1 MLRKVI
7 DKKTAVQFTALLIGV
22 LLVLSLWPFRVWKT
36 DRTLAGAGQIIAV
49 SEAVQAGEDAGEIF
63 TASYSHLKSIKLYIA
78 QVETEGTVALRLFGT
93 KDGQSVLLAQEE
105 LTLSKEQAESFIE
118 VELDVDLTPGETY
131 TCMLDTENAV
141 FHVGFEAADG
151 GVAEG
156 LISSEQ
162 VPGYV
167 CGFYHDT
174 TVDGVALASSYTYRM
189 PLQKFPTACNILAL
203 AALTALVWLGSR
215 RYYERH
221 PEKNGL
227 YTIEKVLRIT
237 LTPVILAL
245 AVLGMIAAGPMQL
258 FDHRIGDILFY
269 ELGILLAA
277 VIALYGLWHDRS
289 PVYKKGY
296 QDHRPR
302 GLFPWLQAVCIA
314 AQIGFC
320 CEYVNAL
327 YDLQHTLAERK
338 MMIAFLL
345 VILLTYRREELL
357 NLRNIL
363 YTIIA
368 LVVGALCYGH
378 YALDASQKE
387 YDSHNLALGLLIAV
401 VILFGLV
408 LINTVQM
415 LADNRKKFF
424 LPECTGY
431 KAKGRL
437 SGKYRKE
444 SYRAEE
450 HESGFNRG
458 FLSGKV
464 YLLFLTVL
472 FLFLVILR
480 NTRWWTVVFV
490 LSFTLFYI
498 RFYHWKG
505 RRGWLTTLCRGIC
518 LQFICMVLYCMLHR
532 YFMSFLYTRYSMD
545 FHTVTITAVY
555 LTMVEAAALVLFLGK
570 WQQTM
575 GCSFKERL
583 AILWKE
589 ALLLGVA
596 SSYLLMTMSR
606 TGVMAVAAV
615 ALVLLAAV
623 LILQR
628 KARVLVSVAAMIG
641 VTILTFPVIFTGQR
655 ILPVVVGEPKL
666 FEIESYPD
674 EVMRGTH
681 WDSMYYICLE
691 RFSQVFGAKMCGL
704 PEGSYDFY
712 GNSTE
717 EESTASAAEQEVT
730 AVTAVQ
736 DADVRDLEKEANDNE
751 RASAAGTLTIR
762 AQRTVASAG
771 EEAAEVVAK
780 DTVST
785 ESNAAEENTAA
796 ADDSTAENQNAETS
810 DQQDEGDYTN
820 GRLSIYRSYL
830 EQMNLW
836 GHDGMGAVLEDGSI
850 AMHAHNVFLQ
860 VAFDHG
866 IIAGIW
872 FALFLLLTF
881 LQACLYYKRCLRS
894 GRLSEA
900 EKQSALLPLA
910 AVTAFGA
917 AGMVEWVFTLCN
929 PMTIFLFYAI
939 APLLKMQKKGNRL

>member
-1 MLRKVI
+1 MQETLV
-7 DKKTAVQFTALLIGV
+7 DKKTAVQFAALLIGV
-22 LLVLSLWPFRVWKT
+22 VLILSLWPFRLWKT
-36 DRTLAGAGQIIAV
+36 DKTLAGAGQIIAV

-63 TASYSHLKSIKLYIA
+63 TASYSHLQSMKIYIA
-78 QVETEGTVALRLFGT
+78 DVETEGSVALRLFGT
-93 KDGQSVLLAQEE
+93 ENGQSVLVAQEE
-105 LTLSKEQAESFIE
+105 LALTKERAGSYVT
-118 VELDVDLTPGETY
+118 VELDVDLTPGEIY
-131 TCMLDTENAV
+131 TCMLDTEKAV

-156 LISSEQ
+156 LVSSEQ

-174 TVDGVALASSYTYRM
+174 TVDGVALASGYTYRM
-189 PLQKFPTACNILAL
+189 PLQKFPTACLMLAL
-203 AALTALVWLGSR
+203 AVLTALIWFGCR
-215 RYYERH
+215 RYYDSH

-227 YTIEKVLRIT
+227 FTIEKLLRVT
-237 LTPVILAL
+237 LTPVILAVT
-245 AVLGMIAAGPMQL
+245 AVGLIAAGPMQL

-277 VIALYGLWHDRS
+277 LIALYGLWHDRS
-289 PVYKKGY
+289 AVYQKQY
-296 QDHRPR
+296 QDHHPH

-345 VILLTYRREELL
+345 VILFTYRREELL

-368 LVVGALCYGH
+368 LVAGAVCYAH

-387 YDSHNLALGLLIAV
+387 YTSHNLALGLLIAV

-408 LINTVQM
+408 LINTVQ
-415 LADNRKKFF
+415 LLTADWRQSASRKR
-424 LPECTGY
+424 
-431 KAKGRL
+431 AGRTTRDGQPRA
-437 SGKYRKE
+437 SKKE
-444 SYRAEE
+444 AYCAEE
-450 HESGFNRG
+450 HKVQKSN
-458 FLSGKV
+458 V

-505 RRGWLTTLCRGIC
+505 RRGWLTTLSRGVC
-518 LQFICMVLYCMLHR
+518 LQFICMVIYCLLHR

-570 WQQTM
+570 WQLTV

-589 ALLLGVA
+589 ALLLGIA

-615 ALVLLAAV
+615 AFVLLAA
-623 LILQR
+623 ILFMQKR
-628 KARVLVSVAAMIG
+628 AKILLSLAAMIA
-641 VTILTFPVIFTGQR
+641 VTVLTFPVIFTGQR

-674 EVMRGTH
+674 EVMRGSH

-691 RFSQVFGAKMCGL
+691 RFSQVFGAKMFGL

-712 GNSTE
+712 GDSAE
-717 EESTASAAEQEVT
+717 EESTASATEQDST
-730 AVTAVQ
+730 AVMAVQ
-736 DADVRDLEKEANDNE
+736 SGHMPEWGKEAAGNE
-751 RASAAGTLTIR
+751 SAAPAGTLTIR
-762 AQRTVASAG
+762 AQKTVASA
-771 EEAAEVVAK
+771 AE
-780 DTVST
+780 TV
-785 ESNAAEENTAA
+785 
-796 ADDSTAENQNAETS
+796 ADDSSTEENQNAETT

-929 PMTIFLFYAI
+929 PMTIFLFYVI

>member
-1 MLRKVI
+1 MLRKVV
-7 DKKTAVQFTALLIGV
+7 DKKTAVQFAALLIGV
-22 LLVLSLWPFRVWKT
+22 LLILSLWPLRLWKT
-36 DRTLAGAGQIIAV
+36 DKTLAGAGQIIAV

-63 TASYSHLKSIKLYIA
+63 TASYSHLQSMKVYIA
-78 QVETEGTVALRLFGT
+78 QVETEGRAALRLFGT
-93 KDGQSVLLAQEE
+93 QDGQSVLLAQEE
-105 LTLSKEQAESFIE
+105 LELTQDMAESYITLD
-118 VELDVDLTPGETY
+118 LDVDLTPGETY
-131 TCMLDTENAV
+131 TCMLDTEKAV

-151 GVAEG
+151 GVSEG
-156 LISSEQ
+156 LVSSEQ

-174 TVDGVALASSYTYRM
+174 TVEGVALASVYTYRM
-189 PLQKFPTACNILAL
+189 PLQKFPTACLMLAL
-203 AALTALVWLGSR
+203 AVLTALVWFGSQR
-215 RYYERH
+215 FFDRH

-227 YTIEKVLRIT
+227 YTIEKLLRVT
-237 LTPVILAL
+237 LTPVILVVT
-245 AVLGMIAAGPMQL
+245 AVGLVAAGPLQL

-277 VIALYGLWHDRS
+277 GIALYGLWHDRS
-289 PVYKKGY
+289 PVYQSGY

-314 AQIGFC
+314 AEIGFC

-345 VILLTYRREELL
+345 VILLTYKKEEILNLL
-357 NLRNIL
+357 NIC
-363 YTIIA
+363 YMVAA
-368 LVVGALCYGH
+368 LIVGAVCYGH
-378 YALDASQKE
+378 FALDASQKE

-408 LINTVQM
+408 VMNTAQL
-415 LADNRKKFF
+415 LAEDWRRRPAGEREPRRADARRAGRHDERARK
-424 LPECTGY
+424 
-431 KAKGRL
+431 
-437 SGKYRKE
+437 S
-444 SYRAEE
+444 
-450 HESGFNRG
+450 
-458 FLSGKV
+458 FLSGRV

-505 RRGWLTTLCRGIC
+505 RRGWLTTLSRGIC
-518 LQFICMVLYCMLHR
+518 LQFICMVIYCLLHR

-555 LTMVEAAALVLFLGK
+555 LTMVEGAVLVLFLGK
-570 WQQTM
+570 WQQTL

-589 ALLLGVA
+589 ALLLGIA

-615 ALVLLAAV
+615 AFVLLAAIL
-623 LILQR
+623 LIQKKTR
-628 KARVLVSVAAMIG
+628 ILVSVAAIIG
-641 VTILTFPVIFTGQR
+641 VTVLTFPVIFTGQR

-674 EVMRGTH
+674 VVMRGTH

-691 RFSQVFGAKMCGL
+691 RFSQVFGTKMFGL

-712 GNSTE
+712 GDSTE
-717 EESTASAAEQEVT
+717 EESTASAAGQNDTAEIAEQSIG
-730 AVTAVQ
+730 VQ
-736 DADVRDLEKEANDNE
+736 EQGKAAAAGRECAAE
-751 RASAAGTLTIR
+751 AGTLAIR
-762 AQRTVASAG
+762 AQKTVASAS
-771 EEAAEVVAK
+771 EEAVAETAA
-780 DTVST
+780 DTDDSAA
-785 ESNAAEENTAA
+785 AAEETTEENTEENT
-796 ADDSTAENQNAETS
+796 SENQDAALS
-810 DQQDEGDYTN
+810 GGQDEGDYTN

-836 GHDGMGAVLEDGSI
+836 GHDSMGAVLEDGSI

-866 IIAGIW
+866 IVAGIW

-881 LQACLYYKRCLRS
+881 LQACLYYKRCMRS

-939 APLLKMQKKGNRL
+939 APLLWMQRKGNRL

>member
-1 MLRKVI
+1 MLRKVV
-7 DKKTAVQFTALLIGV
+7 DKKTAVQFAALLIGV
-22 LLVLSLWPFRVWKT
+22 VLILSLWPFRLWKT
-36 DRTLAGAGQIIAV
+36 DKTLAGAGQIIAV

-63 TASYSHLKSIKLYIA
+63 TASYSHLQSIKIYIA
-78 QVETEGTVALRLFGT
+78 DVETEGSVALRLFGT
-93 KDGQSVLLAQEE
+93 ENGQSVLVAQEE
-105 LTLSKEQAESFIE
+105 LALTKEQAGSYVT
-118 VELDVDLTPGETY
+118 VELDVDLTPGEIY
-131 TCMLDTENAV
+131 TCMLDTEKAV

-156 LISSEQ
+156 LVSSEQ

-174 TVDGVALASSYTYRM
+174 TVDGVALASGYTYRM
-189 PLQKFPTACNILAL
+189 PLQKFPTACLMLAL
-203 AALTALVWLGSR
+203 AVLTALIWFGCR
-215 RYYERH
+215 RYYDSH

-227 YTIEKVLRIT
+227 FTIEKLLRVT
-237 LTPVILAL
+237 LTPVILAVT
-245 AVLGMIAAGPMQL
+245 AVGLIAAGPMQL

-277 VIALYGLWHDRS
+277 LIALYGLWHDRS
-289 PVYKKGY
+289 AVYQKRY
-296 QDHRPR
+296 QDHHPH

-345 VILLTYRREELL
+345 VILFSYRREELL

-368 LVVGALCYGH
+368 LVAGAVCYAH

-387 YDSHNLALGLLIAV
+387 YTSHNLALGLLIAV

-408 LINTVQM
+408 LINTVQL
-415 LADNRKKFF
+415 LAADWRQIAPRKR
-424 LPECTGY
+424 
-431 KAKGRL
+431 AGRTTRDGRPRA
-437 SGKYRKE
+437 SKKE
-444 SYRAEE
+444 AYCAEE
-450 HESGFNRG
+450 HKVQKSN
-458 FLSGKV
+458 V

-505 RRGWLTTLCRGIC
+505 RRGWLTTLSRGVC
-518 LQFICMVLYCMLHR
+518 LQFICMVIYCLLHR

-570 WQQTM
+570 WQLTV

-589 ALLLGVA
+589 ALLLGIA

-615 ALVLLAAV
+615 AFVLLAA
-623 LILQR
+623 ILFMQKR
-628 KARVLVSVAAMIG
+628 AKILLSLAAMIA
-641 VTILTFPVIFTGQR
+641 VTVLTFPVIFTGQR

-674 EVMRGTH
+674 EVMRGSH

-691 RFSQVFGAKMCGL
+691 RFSQVFGAKMFGL

-712 GNSTE
+712 GDSAE
-717 EESTASAAEQEVT
+717 EESTASATEQDST
-730 AVTAVQ
+730 AVMAVQ
-736 DADVRDLEKEANDNE
+736 SGHMPEQGKEAAGNE
-751 RASAAGTLTIR
+751 SAVTAGTLTIR
-762 AQRTVASAG
+762 AQKTVASA
-771 EEAAEVVAK
+771 AE
-780 DTVST
+780 TV
-785 ESNAAEENTAA
+785 
-796 ADDSTAENQNAETS
+796 ADDSSTEENQNAETT

-866 IIAGIW
+866 VLAGIW
-872 FALFLLLTF
+872 FALFLFLTF

>member
-1 MLRKVI
+1 MDDHIGEFAYAKFSSCCRNKLRQKEVRLLRKVV
-7 DKKTAVQFTALLIGV
+7 DKKTAVQFAALLIGV
-22 LLVLSLWPFRVWKT
+22 LLILSLWPFRLWKT

-63 TASYSHLKSIKLYIA
+63 TASYSHLQSMRIYIA
-78 QVETEGTVALRLFGT
+78 QVETEGTMALRLFGT
-93 KDGQSVLLAQEE
+93 ENGQSVLVAQEE
-105 LTLSKEQAESFIE
+105 LAVTKEQADSYVT

-162 VPGYV
+162 APGYV

-174 TVDGVALASSYTYRM
+174 TVDGVALASGYTYRM
-189 PLQKFPTACNILAL
+189 PLQKFPTACLMLAL
-203 AALTALVWLGSR
+203 AVLTALTWFGSR
-215 RYYERH
+215 RYYDAH
-221 PEKNGL
+221 PEKNNL
-227 YTIEKVLRIT
+227 YTIEKLLRIT
-237 LTPVILAL
+237 LTPVII
-245 AVLGMIAAGPMQL
+245 AVAVAGLIAAGPMQL
-258 FDHRIGDILFY
+258 FDHRMGDILFY
-269 ELGILLAA
+269 ELGIVLAA
-277 VIALYGLWHDRS
+277 AIALYGLWHDRS
-289 PVYKKGY
+289 TVYRKPY
-296 QDHRPR
+296 QDHHPR

-314 AQIGFC
+314 AEISFC

-357 NLRNIL
+357 NLHNIL
-363 YTIIA
+363 YTVIA

-408 LINTVQM
+408 LINTVQL
-415 LADNRKKFF
+415 LAADWKRSTSRQRAGRTARESKAGAGKK
-424 LPECTGY
+424 EAYC
-431 KAKGRL
+431 
-437 SGKYRKE
+437 
-444 SYRAEE
+444 AEE
-450 HESGFNRG
+450 HKAEKNN
-458 FLSGKV
+458 V

-472 FLFLVILR
+472 FLFLIILR

-490 LSFTLFYI
+490 LCFTLFYI

-505 RRGWLTTLCRGIC
+505 RRGWLITLCRGVC
-518 LQFICMVLYCMLHR
+518 LQFICMVIFCLLHR

-606 TGVMAVAAV
+606 TGVMAVAVVAV
-615 ALVLLAAV
+615 VLLAA
-623 LILQR
+623 ILVMQ
-628 KARVLVSVAAMIG
+628 KKTRVLTSMAAMIG
-641 VTILTFPVIFTGQR
+641 VTVLTFPVIFTGQR

-674 EVMRGTH
+674 EVMRGSH

-691 RFSQVFGAKMCGL
+691 RFSQVFGTKMFGL

-712 GNSTE
+712 GDSIASVAE
-717 EESTASAAEQEVT
+717 E
-730 AVTAVQ
+730 
-736 DADVRDLEKEANDNE
+736 
-751 RASAAGTLTIR
+751 
-762 AQRTVASAG
+762 
-771 EEAAEVVAK
+771 
-780 DTVST
+780 
-785 ESNAAEENTAA
+785 AAEENTVTEDTFSTESNTA
-796 ADDSTAENQNAETS
+796 ADDTAADGNSTEESAAEIQNAETS
-810 DQQDEGDYTN
+810 DQQEEGDYTN
-820 GRLSIYRSYL
+820 GRLSIYHSYL

-881 LQACLYYKRCLRS
+881 LQACLYYKRCLRA

>member
-1 MLRKVI
+1 MLHRLI

-22 LLVLSLWPFRVWKT
+22 LLILSLWPLRVWKS
-36 DRTLAGAGQIIAV
+36 DKTLAGAGQIVSV
-49 SEAVQAGEDAGEIF
+49 SEAVQKGADAGEIF
-63 TASYSHLKSIKLYIA
+63 TASYSYLKSMKVYIA
-78 QVETEGTVALRLFGT
+78 QVEKEGTVAMRLFGT
-93 KDGQSVLLAQEE
+93 EDGQTVLLAQEE
-105 LTLSKEQAESFIE
+105 MELTANQAESYLT
-118 VELDVDLTPGETY
+118 VPLNVNLTPGETY
-131 TCMLDTENAV
+131 TCMLETEEAV
-141 FHVGFEAADG
+141 FYVGFEAADG

-156 LISSEQ
+156 LVSSEQ

-174 TVDGVALASSYTYRM
+174 TVEGVALASMYTYRM
-189 PLQKFPTACNILAL
+189 PLQKFPTACLMLML
-203 AALTALVWLGSR
+203 AALTALVWFGCR
-215 RYYERH
+215 RYYDSH
-221 PEKNGL
+221 PAKNGQ
-227 YTIEKVLRIT
+227 YTIETVLRFT
-237 LTPVILAL
+237 LTPVILLVAAAGL
-245 AVLGMIAAGPMQL
+245 IAAGPMQL

-277 VIALYGLWHDRS
+277 AIALYALWHDRS
-289 PVYKKGY
+289 AVYQKRF
-296 QDHRPR
+296 QDHHPR

-345 VILLTYRREELL
+345 VILLTYKREELL
-357 NLRNIL
+357 KLRNMV
-363 YTIIA
+363 YIIVA
-368 LVVGALCYGH
+368 LAIGAGSYMH
-378 YALDASQKE
+378 FALDASQKE
-387 YDSHNLALGLLIAV
+387 YGSHNLALGLLIAV

-408 LINTVQM
+408 IMNTADLLIE
-415 LADNRKKFF
+415 DRKKNHR
-424 LPECTGY
+424 
-431 KAKGRL
+431 A
-437 SGKYRKE
+437 SG
-444 SYRAEE
+444 
-450 HESGFNRG
+450 NI
-458 FLSGKV
+458 

-518 LQFICMVLYCMLHR
+518 LQFICMVIYCLLHR
-532 YFMSFLYTRYSMD
+532 YFLSFLYTRYSMD

-575 GCSFKERL
+575 GCSVKDRL

-596 SSYLLMTMSR
+596 SSYLLLTMSR

-615 ALVLLAAV
+615 ALVLLAAMV
-623 LILQR
+623 IMQK
-628 KARVLVSVAAMIG
+628 KAKVLVSIAAMIG
-641 VTILTFPVIFTGQR
+641 VTVLTFPVIFTGQR
-655 ILPVVVGEPKL
+655 ILPVVVGEPKI

-674 EVMRGTH
+674 VVMRGSH

-691 RFSQVFGAKMCGL
+691 RFSQVFGTKMFGL
-704 PEGSYDFY
+704 PEASYDFY
-712 GNSTE
+712 GDSKE
-717 EESTASAAEQEVT
+717 EETTASVTDIGQDDVAAVTEQENP
-730 AVTAVQ
+730 A
-736 DADVRDLEKEANDNE
+736 EENE
-751 RASAAGTLTIR
+751 SAASAGTLTI
-762 AQRTVASAG
+762 AAWKTVASVG
-771 EEAAEVVAK
+771 EEVVDAEGSVAAE
-780 DTVST
+780 DS
-785 ESNAAEENTAA
+785 AAEDAAAGDTAAEDTAVEEIVSENTAVEDTGA
-796 ADDSTAENQNAETS
+796 EDTAVVDSE
-810 DQQDEGDYTN
+810 QQDEGDYTN

-830 EQMNLW
+830 EQMTLW

-866 IIAGIW
+866 ILAGIW
-872 FALFLLLTF
+872 FGLFLLLTF
-881 LQACLYYKRCLRS
+881 LQACLYYKRCMRS
-894 GRLSEA
+894 GRISEA

-939 APLLKMQKKGNRL
+939 APLLKMQKKGNKL